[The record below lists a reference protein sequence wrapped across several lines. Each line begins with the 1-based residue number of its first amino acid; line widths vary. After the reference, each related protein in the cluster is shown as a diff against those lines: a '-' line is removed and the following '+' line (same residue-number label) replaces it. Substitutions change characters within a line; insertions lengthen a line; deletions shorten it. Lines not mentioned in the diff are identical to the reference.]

1 MQNRSLLLL
10 ASQVWQRRN
19 RHCRVS
25 GVCLQQGHFE
35 GALYCSQPSLQT
47 LVWQDPALNS
57 PWPMSAASQLL
68 VLSVAVS
75 ISWVVSP
82 GSSSGGIAQM
92 STGSARLL
100 WSFAGAVSAVGLM
113 EKKLHHHVSSHL
125 RGNAQKSSHLRIYFE
140 LFIAGVRHRSLAADR
155 KCVCNSPRYH
165 TQNTLLKGLL
175 LKKFGKV

>member
-35 GALYCSQPSLQT
+35 GALYCSQPALQT

-57 PWPMSAASQLL
+57 TWPMSAASLLL
-68 VLSVAVS
+68 VLGCEPRLQFRGYSTNEHRLSQAALELCWSSVC
-75 ISWVVSP
+75 SWSHGKETAP
-82 GSSSGGIAQM
+82 S
-92 STGSARLL
+92 RLI
-100 WSFAGAVSAVGLM
+100 
-113 EKKLHHHVSSHL
+113 SSHL